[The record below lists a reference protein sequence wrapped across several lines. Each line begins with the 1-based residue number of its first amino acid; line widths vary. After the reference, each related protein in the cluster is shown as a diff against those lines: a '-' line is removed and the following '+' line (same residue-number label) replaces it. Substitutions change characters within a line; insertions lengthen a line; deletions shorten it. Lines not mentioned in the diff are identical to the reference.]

1 MIARTG
7 SSKPIGGRP
16 EAYFDPNA
24 RSAIST
30 FAHIADVDV
39 GSANLRRD
47 LDNGTWAGR
56 NAELLTKHELDL
68 GYRLV
73 IGEGS

>member
-1 MIARTG
+1 
-7 SSKPIGGRP
+7 
-16 EAYFDPNA
+16 
-24 RSAIST
+24 
-30 FAHIADVDV
+30 V
-39 GSANLRRD
+39 GLANLRRD
-47 LDNGTWAGR
+47 LDDGTWAGR